1 MRRAGPISSSRKSL
15 GSRPAAAASSAT
27 KDWTAKAWGMFDTE
41 RNQPMR
47 VWAVASG
54 FSMRTLGIMKGML
67 MAVMPSSNGASFFAS
82 GLNVDMIDGATVR
95 CSHATGFPPASSPAS
110 RSEEH
115 TSELQSPCNL
125 VCRLLLEKEKKIH
138 KNHATTT
145 IDPLHAHFVQRP
157 TFVHSGKT

>member
-95 CSHATGFPPASSPAS
+95 CS

-115 TSELQSPCNL
+115 TSELQSLAYL
-125 VCRLLLEKEKKIH
+125 VCRLLLEKKKIIY
-138 KNHATTT
+138 K
-145 IDPLHAHFVQRP
+145 L
-157 TFVHSGKT
+157 